1 MGWSLNLGKIL
12 GIDVKVHLTFFLLLA
27 WFAFIYYAQGGAGA
41 ALEGLIFIVLLFAC
55 VLLHELGHALAAR
68 RYGIATKDI
77 TLLPIGGVARLQ
89 RMPDKPQ
96 QELVVALAGPAVNVV
111 IALILFVILLASGL
125 QGLDVTRLEN
135 PSAGLLQQL
144 LATNLWL
151 VLFNLIPA
159 FPMDGGRVLRALLA
173 TRLPYA
179 RATRVAANIGQG
191 MAFLFGFLGLFYNPF
206 LIIIA
211 LFIFLGASQEAAH
224 VTLRDMMKGVP
235 VSAAMVTEFR
245 TLTPHA
251 TLNDAVEALLQT
263 SQHEFPVLDPSG
275 VRGVLT
281 QEALIAGLKTS
292 GREAPVSSVMTKDL
306 PSVRPNTPFEE
317 AFRLMEEHQAKV
329 LPVVGERGELVGLL
343 TTENIGEMM
352 RVNAA
357 LSR

>member
-12 GIDVKVHLTFFLLLA
+12 GIDVKIHLTFFLLLA
-27 WFAFIYYAQGGAGA
+27 WFAFIYYARGGAGA
-41 ALEGLIFIVLLFAC
+41 ALEGLLFIILLFVC
-55 VLLHELGHALAAR
+55 VLLHEFGHALAAR
-68 RYGIATKDI
+68 RYGIPTKDI

-111 IALILFVILLASGL
+111 IALLLFVVLLLGGL
-125 QGLDVTRLEN
+125 QGTNLTRLEN
-135 PSAGLLQQL
+135 PDQGLLQRL
-144 LATNLWL
+144 LVTNVWL
-151 VLFNLIPA
+151 VLFNLVPA

-173 TRLPYA
+173 MRLPRA
-179 RATRVAANIGQG
+179 RATQLAAGIGQG

-206 LIIIA
+206 LILIA
-211 LFIFLGASQEAAH
+211 VFIFLGASQEAA
-224 VTLRDMMKGVP
+224 VATLQDTMKDFP

-251 TLNDAVEALLQT
+251 TLNEAVEALLQT
-263 SQHEFPVLDPSG
+263 SQHEFPVVDPSG
-275 VRGVLT
+275 VRGILT
-281 QEALIAGLKTS
+281 QEALIVALKS
-292 GREAPVSSVMTKDL
+292 QSREASIASVMRSDL
-306 PSVRPNTPFEE
+306 PSVRSNAPFEE
-317 AFRLMEEHQAKV
+317 AFRLMEEHGAKV

-357 LSR
+357 MRR